1 MSTRM
6 RARARTRALLAG
18 WLAPLLT
25 LLVLIGH
32 PRLAEA

>member
-6 RARARTRALLAG
+6 CAGARTRALLAG

>member
-1 MSTRM
+1 MSTPM

-25 LLVLIGH
+25 LLVLLGR